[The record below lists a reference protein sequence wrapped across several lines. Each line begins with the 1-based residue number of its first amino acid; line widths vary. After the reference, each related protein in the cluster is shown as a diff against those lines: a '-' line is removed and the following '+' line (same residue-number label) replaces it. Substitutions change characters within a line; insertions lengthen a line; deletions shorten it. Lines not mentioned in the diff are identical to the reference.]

1 MTVCKHHVRAQI
13 ILNFGAFQTWNIQ
26 IRVALS
32 SKVTVK
38 TWVQQSILHKITLRI
53 YLYVYDTQCEY
64 REKLKLDLDHST
76 GKQEKKI

>member
-32 SKVTVK
+32 EAKSQSKLGFSKADCTK
-38 TWVQQSILHKITLRI
+38 LPSGYICTYMTLNVNI
-53 YLYVYDTQCEY
+53 
-64 REKLKLDLDHST
+64 EKN
-76 GKQEKKI
+76 